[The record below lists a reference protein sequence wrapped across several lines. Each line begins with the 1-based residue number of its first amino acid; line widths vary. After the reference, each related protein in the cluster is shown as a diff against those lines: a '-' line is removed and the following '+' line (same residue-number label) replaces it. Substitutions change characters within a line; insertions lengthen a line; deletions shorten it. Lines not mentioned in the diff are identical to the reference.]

1 MADSI
6 PVILSKAR
14 PDQPDRARLDGQLA
28 EALSGRPGIEL
39 HVLPHV
45 YDLAPDG
52 PGVEFIRSIRGP
64 MIVLA
69 WLYPRSTFWVLDA
82 HGVQGRLGQ
91 AASLPEGEPGAP
103 PSQVN
108 APDAPERTIW
118 CVDLRAHDRAE
129 PCLDE
134 IGRIVDAAIERP
146 SPDVSSAAP
155 PPHVIDEATRPRWYP
170 VVDFGRCTNCLECL
184 NFCIFG
190 VYGLDVSERIVAE
203 EPDACRPG
211 CPACARICPAGAI
224 MFPEHAD
231 PAIAG
236 DPEASAEGLKLDLSQ
251 LFGGADPAQLAAG
264 ERDRALSEKQGQA
277 TESPPDEAT
286 PSAPKDDLDRL
297 VDELDDLDL

>member
-14 PDQPDRARLDGQLA
+14 PDRPDRARMDAQLV
-28 EALSGRPGIEL
+28 EGLSGRPGVEL

-52 PGVEFIRSIRGP
+52 PGVEFLRPISGP

-82 HGVQGRLGQ
+82 HGVRGRLGQ
-91 AASLPEGEPGAP
+91 AASLAGDEPEPPPQAKAP
-103 PSQVN
+103 N
-108 APDAPERTIW
+108 APDGPDRTIW

-134 IGRIVDAAIERP
+134 IGRIVDAALEP
-146 SPDVSSAAP
+146 AAP
-155 PPHVIDEATRPRWYP
+155 EGLPAGALPDLIDEATRPRWYP
-170 VVDFGRCTNCLECL
+170 VVDYGRCTNCLECL

-190 VYGLDVSERIVAE
+190 VYGLDASERIVAE

-224 MFPEHAD
+224 MFPEYHAV
-231 PAIAG
+231 AAAAG
-236 DPEASAEGLKLDLSQ
+236 ADTGEIPPFRSDALDPEALSAACAAARRRLRECGCHEGE
-251 LFGGADPAQLAAG
+251 APAAEL
-264 ERDRALSEKQGQA
+264 DRALDQLA
-277 TESPPDEAT
+277 DED
-286 PSAPKDDLDRL
+286 P
-297 VDELDDLDL
+297 

>member
-103 PSQVN
+103 PGDQVM
-108 APDAPERTIW
+108 
-118 CVDLRAHDRAE
+118 CVS
-129 PCLDE
+129 DE
-134 IGRIVDAAIERP
+134 TTAAWANPSLYTVWGNPLSRP
-146 SPDVSSAAP
+146 
-155 PPHVIDEATRPRWYP
+155 
-170 VVDFGRCTNCLECL
+170 
-184 NFCIFG
+184 
-190 VYGLDVSERIVAE
+190 
-203 EPDACRPG
+203 
-211 CPACARICPAGAI
+211 
-224 MFPEHAD
+224 
-231 PAIAG
+231 
-236 DPEASAEGLKLDLSQ
+236 
-251 LFGGADPAQLAAG
+251 
-264 ERDRALSEKQGQA
+264 
-277 TESPPDEAT
+277 
-286 PSAPKDDLDRL
+286 
-297 VDELDDLDL
+297 